1 MQNEERQTT
10 VTPQQITCKS
20 ALTGSEGHYRLNP
33 YVGCTHA
40 CAYCYATYL
49 AHWRGQSGPWGSWV
63 QAKTNI
69 PRVLERELLRK
80 RGIQVFLS
88 TACDVY
94 QPAEEQLRLTR
105 HCLSILAIAAQ
116 KDDDLSVFLLTK
128 SDLIL
133 RDIDVLQAFP
143 AGRIGMGFSLTTHR
157 DDVAAILEPGASSP
171 SRRIEAARKLR
182 EAGLRVELFANPI
195 LPYVTE
201 RDLPGLADCAAKI
214 GVRLGGFGLV
224 HYLERHVGGKL
235 RAAYRHFGPEA
246 LARLKA
252 AQQDPGYEAQV
263 RRLVAE
269 VTEAAG

>member
-1 MQNEERQTT
+1 M
-10 VTPQQITCKS
+10 
-20 ALTGSEGHYRLNP
+20 
-33 YVGCTHA
+33 
-40 CAYCYATYL
+40 
-49 AHWRGQSGPWGSWV
+49 
-63 QAKTNI
+63 
-69 PRVLERELLRK
+69 
-80 RGIQVFLS
+80 
-88 TACDVY
+88 
-94 QPAEEQLRLTR
+94 
-105 HCLSILAIAAQ
+105 
-116 KDDDLSVFLLTK
+116 
-128 SDLIL
+128 
-133 RDIDVLQAFP
+133 
-143 AGRIGMGFSLTTHR
+143 
-157 DDVAAILEPGASSP
+157 
-171 SRRIEAARKLR
+171 R

-269 VTEAAG
+269 VTVPTIAAITATARRDAAPLARFWPRIADTRFFTLLLLAIPTAAAGLER